1 MPIGG
6 TGVHEGERGRL
17 AAVVGH
23 QVQRLALDPVRELAV
38 YGAVERDQ
46 PMPGPRLQAGGQV
59 DLPIRWAGSAAAPW
73 GRSCAWPAALGLLH
87 RQIVSPSWCRRRA
100 FG

>member
-6 TGVHEGERGRL
+6 TGAHEGERGRL

-38 YGAVERDQ
+38 HGAVERDQ

-59 DLPIRWAGSAAAPW
+59 DLPRLGRGFLGSVLRLA
-73 GRSCAWPAALGLLH
+73 RSFGLASPAD
-87 RQIVSPSWCRRRA
+87 R
-100 FG
+100 